1 MLEYNYGL
9 DFSRDKQR
17 LNNKKGEMLM
27 KKAIA
32 RLICKFGTQLCAVAM
47 VIAPLV
53 SDVCKNKYYQAEEPE
68 GLDAFADSQRF
79 KLRG

>member
-1 MLEYNYGL
+1 
-9 DFSRDKQR
+9 
-17 LNNKKGEMLM
+17 M

-68 GLDAFADSQRF
+68 GLDAFAEIQIEGIKAESDSSNNEARYIF
-79 KLRG
+79 HVVYNKKNRL

>member
-1 MLEYNYGL
+1 
-9 DFSRDKQR
+9 
-17 LNNKKGEMLM
+17 M

-53 SDVCKNKYYQAEEPE
+53 FVVCMN
-68 GLDAFADSQRF
+68 
-79 KLRG
+79 

>member
-1 MLEYNYGL
+1 
-9 DFSRDKQR
+9 
-17 LNNKKGEMLM
+17 MLM

-53 SDVCKNKYYQAEEPE
+53 SDVCKNKYYQPEEPE
-68 GLDAFADSQRF
+68 GLDAFADSQRS